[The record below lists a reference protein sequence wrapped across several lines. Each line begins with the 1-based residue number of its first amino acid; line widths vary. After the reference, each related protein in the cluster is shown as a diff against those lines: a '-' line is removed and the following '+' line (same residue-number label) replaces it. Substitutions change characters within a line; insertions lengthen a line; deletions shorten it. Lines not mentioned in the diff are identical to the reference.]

1 MATYATVTTL
11 GDFGPWVSKLV
22 LDLPCEVGAN
32 DVSPAGFNVFCARRE
47 SAGGPVLMRRERG
60 QANAH
65 PSQGFV
71 DVLAAYPCDERGD
84 RVGRGTHVALEMG
97 EVRVNKR
104 IEGKISTSSFVV
116 NDYRVTQL
124 RELPGQSDPVTG
136 LVFDECTGDVCP
148 ALAGWHEGVQEQEV
162 DGIRLGYGYYEPA
175 SFSAR
180 SVGEKDDDKD
190 VAAAE
195 RDARSADASAEP
207 TAAAD
212 ASAAGASAGKPVSPA
227 PAPLIVWLHG
237 AGEGGSEV
245 GLAYQGNRVTALSG
259 RKIQSHFGGAAWVL
273 VPQCPTYWMDNGTER
288 LGRVNESV
296 YARPLKALVDEF
308 MAARPGLVDTDRI
321 VIGGLSNGG
330 FMTVR
335 MCLDYPGLW
344 AAGIP
349 VCAPFYEENQTPEAV
364 AAIGRTPLWFVHS
377 KGDELVNPRETS
389 LPLYARLREAGAE
402 VQMTYFDHVEDLT
415 GVYREPDGRPLR
427 TFNHG
432 VWIHVYNDFCHTDLD
447 GRNVIVDGEPVG
459 VWEWAAGK
467 RRP

>member
-1 MATYATVTTL
+1 MAAYATVITL

-22 LDLPCEVGAN
+22 LDLPCEVGAG
-32 DVSPAGFNVFCARRE
+32 DISPAGFNVFCVRRE
-47 SAGGPVLMRRERG
+47 TADGSVLMRREKG
-60 QANAH
+60 QSAAR
-65 PSQGFV
+65 PSQGYV
-71 DVLAAYPCDERGD
+71 DVRAAYPCDERGA
-84 RVGRGTHVALEMG
+84 RAGRGSCVALELG
-97 EVRVNKR
+97 EVRLNKR
-104 IEGKISTSSFVV
+104 IEGSVTRSRFIV

-124 RELPGQSDPVTG
+124 AELPGLYGPVSG
-136 LVFDECTGDVCP
+136 LVFDECSGDICSE
-148 ALAGWHEGVQEQEV
+148 LAGWHEGVQAQEV
-162 DGIRLGYGYYEPA
+162 DGVRLAYGYYEP
-175 SFSAR
+175 SFSAG
-180 SVGEKDDDKD
+180 STEGGHGEENENVG
-190 VAAAE
+190 
-195 RDARSADASAEP
+195 
-207 TAAAD
+207 
-212 ASAAGASAGKPVSPA
+212 

-237 AGEGGSEV
+237 AGEGGDEV
-245 GLAYQGNRVTALSG
+245 GRTYQGNRVTALSQDP
-259 RKIQSHFGGAAWVL
+259 IQHYFGGAAWVL
-273 VPQCPTYWMDNGTER
+273 VPQCPTFWMDDGTDQ

-308 MAARPGLVDTDRI
+308 MAARPGLVDPERI

-335 MCLDYPGLW
+335 MCLDYPGFW

-364 AAIGRTPLWFVHS
+364 AAIGRTPLWFVHA

-389 LPLYARLREAGAE
+389 LPLYARLRKAGVE
-402 VQMTYFDHVEDLT
+402 VHMTYFDHVEDLT
-415 GVYREPDGRPLR
+415 GVYREPDGRPKR

-432 VWIHVYNDFCHTDLD
+432 VWIHVYNDFCRTDLD